1 MLSIIYDIFN
11 TLAYFTSLF
20 DFHPT
25 VPRLSLCRRK
35 FLSTSL
41 SHGLSG
47 VSPFIVHS
55 LCTTLIAGATPR
67 SPCPPPPTACH
78 KDNRSFHVAHCWA
91 RNMHKVQRETRNLK
105 MKTRRRREI
114 IFSSSAFTAV
124 AARVVGPHLVSAHC
138 AHCAVH

>member
-1 MLSIIYDIFN
+1 MLFFIIYDY
-11 TLAYFTSLF
+11 LPYLLLPLYFRFCS
-20 DFHPT
+20 T

-67 SPCPPPPTACH
+67 LLPAACH
-78 KDNRSFHVAHCWA
+78 KDNRSFRVAHCWA